1 MSFMDQGLTLQ
12 ITVPAADLDA
22 LSFCDPD
29 PTSLSDW
36 VGSLP
41 MANTEETATKIRQAT
56 FEIARLAVDF
66 RQRMELLESL
76 RPSLHYL
83 CARLDRAATTSD
95 NGDSIARTAQRL
107 QTNLSS
113 GYKAVIMAA
122 LAEADDRNVAD
133 IISLAIY
140 RAISDLSRT
149 MLRTLQFYVAPA
161 DRMWLELNQLYLL
174 AEQLGV
180 QDERWEDAENH
191 SNPETSSKDAY
202 LRAILLALS
211 KPNQLRHRQLS
222 HLFNALE
229 VWTQTVALDEAEDEA
244 LYSIDLASD
253 QGPRHSELLHDA
265 IEARCIGTG
274 ILVFEIEAFL
284 NDIDGNLTIPDQIDN
299 SLASHL
305 TNSWGA
311 MQQRA
316 HHRAAVSSAMKVCV
330 GMRAVH
336 YFLSGGVEF
345 AAQFDETD
353 AALRKEVNPF
363 INPDIQFYTD
373 GAVSKDVWDD
383 AFDLS
388 VRIPFNPKIEDPEE
402 RLLGDPD
409 GKKKRPPNDQQKGY
423 ICYDT
428 TTLDTSP
435 GGYRIRWNGPLPAS
449 VQTGELVAMR
459 EPSDPR
465 WYVSVVRWIRQEAEG
480 TFLGVELIA
489 PRAIPV
495 AARVVNKRG
504 GPSEYARALLLPE
517 LLPIGQSASLLTP
530 PLPFKAGQKIHIS
543 RQGIQT
549 TAQLNQCTLKTE
561 SVNQFTFRMLDGY
574 LENTQINITMRNTE
588 NTLNDHESGESR

>member
-549 TAQLNQCTLKTE
+549 TAQLNQCMLKTE

>member
-1 MSFMDQGLTLQ
+1 
-12 ITVPAADLDA
+12 
-22 LSFCDPD
+22 
-29 PTSLSDW
+29 
-36 VGSLP
+36 
-41 MANTEETATKIRQAT
+41 MANTEETATQIRQAT
-56 FEIARLAVDF
+56 FEIARLAIDF
-66 RQRMELLESL
+66 RQRMELLESI

-83 CARLDRAATTSD
+83 SARLDRAATSSN

-122 LAEADDRNVAD
+122 LAEAEDRNVTD
-133 IISLAIY
+133 LISLAIY

-180 QDERWEDAENH
+180 QDERWEDTENH
-191 SNPETSSKDAY
+191 SHTETSSKDAY
-202 LRAILLALS
+202 LRSALLALS
-211 KPNQLRHRQLS
+211 KPNKLRHRQLS

-229 VWTQTVALDEAEDEA
+229 VWTQAVSLNEAEDGS
-244 LYSIDLASD
+244 LYSVDLASD
-253 QGPRHSELLHDA
+253 KGPRHSELLRDA
-265 IEARCIGTG
+265 VEIRCIGTG
-274 ILVFEIEAFL
+274 ILVFELEAYL
-284 NDIDGNLTIPDQIDN
+284 NDIDGNITIPDQIDN

-316 HHRAAVSSAMKVCV
+316 HHREAVTGQMKVCV

-345 AAQFDETD
+345 SEQFNETD
-353 AALRKEVNPF
+353 SALRKEVNPF
-363 INPDIQFYTD
+363 IDPDIQFYTD
-373 GAVSKDVWDD
+373 GAASKDVWDD

-388 VRIPFNPKIEDPEE
+388 VRIPFNPKIENPEE
-402 RLLGDPD
+402 RLLGVSDD
-409 GKKKRPPNDQQKGY
+409 KKEKPPKEDQKGY
-423 ICYDT
+423 VCYDT

-435 GGYRIRWNGPLPAS
+435 GGYRVRWNGPLPAG

-465 WYVSVVRWIRQEAEG
+465 WYVSVVRWIRQEIEG
-480 TFLGVELIA
+480 TFMGVELIA

-517 LLPIGQSASLLTP
+517 LAPIGQLASLLTP

-543 RQGIQT
+543 RQAIQT
-549 TAQLNQCTLKTE
+549 TAQLNQCMLKTE

-574 LENTQINITMRNTE
+574 LENSQIDITMTNTE
-588 NTLNDHESGESR
+588 KTLNDHESGESR

>member
-180 QDERWEDAENH
+180 QDERWEDTENH

-265 IEARCIGTG
+265 IEIRCIGTG

-409 GKKKRPPNDQQKGY
+409 SKKKRPPNDQQKGY

-549 TAQLNQCTLKTE
+549 TAQLNKCMLKTE

>member
-1 MSFMDQGLTLQ
+1 MDQGLTLQ

-363 INPDIQFYTD
+363 INPDTQFYTD

-549 TAQLNQCTLKTE
+549 TAQLNQCMLKTE

>member
-1 MSFMDQGLTLQ
+1 MDQGLTLQ

-180 QDERWEDAENH
+180 QDERWEDTENH

-409 GKKKRPPNDQQKGY
+409 SKKKRPPNDQQKGY

-549 TAQLNQCTLKTE
+549 TAQLNQCMLKTE

>member
-1 MSFMDQGLTLQ
+1 MSFMNQGLTLQ

-180 QDERWEDAENH
+180 QDERWEDTENH

-409 GKKKRPPNDQQKGY
+409 SKKKRPPNDQQKGY

>member
-1 MSFMDQGLTLQ
+1 MACLSFMVLQ
-12 ITVPAADLDA
+12 ITVPNADLDA

-29 PTSLSDW
+29 TTALSDW
-36 VGSLP
+36 LDSLP
-41 MANTEETATKIRQAT
+41 MANTEETATQIRQAT
-56 FEIARLAVDF
+56 FEIARLAIDF
-66 RQRMELLESL
+66 RLRMELLESL

-83 CARLDRAATTSD
+83 CARLDRAATSGD
-95 NGDSIARTAQRL
+95 HGDSIARTAQRL

-113 GYKAVIMAA
+113 GYKAVILAA
-122 LAEADDRNVAD
+122 LGEADDRNVTD
-133 IISLAIY
+133 IVSLAIY

-149 MLRTLQFYVAPA
+149 LLRTLQFYVAPA

-174 AEQLGV
+174 AEELGV
-180 QDERWEDAENH
+180 QDERWEDTEN
-191 SNPETSSKDAY
+191 NANTETSSKDAY

-229 VWTQTVALDEAEDEA
+229 VWTPTVSLGAAEDDS
-244 LYSIDLASD
+244 LYSIDLVSD
-253 QGPRHSELLHDA
+253 QGPRHSELLLDA
-265 IEARCIGTG
+265 SEIRCIGTEV
-274 ILVFEIEAFL
+274 LVFEMEAYL
-284 NDIDGNLTIPDQIDN
+284 NNIDGKFSIPDQIDN

-316 HHRAAVSSAMKVCV
+316 HHRAAVTGAMKVCV
-330 GMRAVH
+330 GLRAVH

-345 AAQFDETD
+345 SDQFDETD
-353 AALRKEVNPF
+353 SALRMEVNPF

-388 VRIPFNPKIEDPEE
+388 VRIPFNPKIDDPEE
-402 RLLGDPD
+402 RLLGVPD
-409 GKKKRPPNDQQKGY
+409 GKKKRPPKDKQKGY

-465 WYVSVVRWIRQEAEG
+465 WYVSVVRWIRQEVEG
-480 TFLGVELIA
+480 TFMGVELIA

-517 LLPIGQSASLLTP
+517 LLPIGQLASLLTP
-530 PLPFKAGQKIHIS
+530 PLPFKAGQKIHLS

-549 TAQLNQCTLKTE
+549 TAQLNQCLLKTE

-574 LENTQINITMRNTE
+574 LENTQINITMTNTE

>member
-161 DRMWLELNQLYLL
+161 DRMWLELHQLYLL

-180 QDERWEDAENH
+180 QDERWEDTENH

-409 GKKKRPPNDQQKGY
+409 SKKKRPPNDQQKGY

-549 TAQLNQCTLKTE
+549 TAQLNQCMLKTE